1 MNKPCLFKASTD
13 WMLTFL
19 RLNRFVLRRITKLT
33 GRKLPE
39 NAIETIKSS
48 IADMEKTFGG
58 IADIDGIRARDLWSN
73 PFSFEQKLSL
83 VTNDRL

>member
-1 MNKPCLFKASTD
+1 MKTELN
-13 WMLTFL
+13 FL
-19 RLNRFVLRRITKLT
+19 RRNRLVLRRITKLT